1 MELGFRFRGLG
12 GFVGLRF
19 PLGVLEGPLRV
30 MQGSRVFGPGS
41 ALRLLQGPVEEK
53 GCDDAVLSRVW
64 GLRP

>member
-1 MELGFRFRGLG
+1 M
-12 GFVGLRF
+12 GLRF
-19 PLGVLEGPLRV
+19 PLGVLEGSRIGFPLRV

-64 GLRP
+64 GLSPRV